1 MSFCQNCGALVQ
13 EGNALCAI
21 CAGHSQTTSASVAMA
36 TPAPGGMEPNLA
48 GALAYVAG
56 FITGI
61 IFLLID
67 PFKGDRFVRFHAL
80 QSIFFNV
87 AWIGLW
93 IAWIIVSLILSA
105 LTKGLFFFVEM
116 PINLLLML
124 GGFLLWAFLVY
135 SAYQKKTF
143 KLPMIGALAAKQA
156 AR

>member
-1 MSFCQNCGALVQ
+1 
-13 EGNALCAI
+13 
-21 CAGHSQTTSASVAMA
+21 
-36 TPAPGGMEPNLA
+36 LA

-67 PFKGDRFVRFHAL
+67 PFKGDRFVRFHAF
-80 QSIFFNV
+80 QSIFFNA

-93 IAWIIVSLILSA
+93 IAWMIVGLILSA

-124 GGFLLWAFLVY
+124 GGFILWAFLVY

-143 KLPMIGALAAKQA
+143 KLPIIGALAAKQA
-156 AR
+156 TH